1 MQVIMEVN
9 LESWFMLLI
18 FSGEFF
24 YDVKLCCFLG
34 GEGRE

>member
-24 YDVKLCCFLG
+24 LCKVVVFFRV
-34 GEGRE
+34 GR